1 MKPSQKQLAKELQ
14 NLVTLIM
21 KMIKEDYPDSTSVC
35 SQNSMNLGE
44 FKKIVNLTE
53 KDIEII
59 KKNEPIAYQLMRL
72 DLCERAVK

>member
-44 FKKIVNLTE
+44 FKKIVNLTK

-59 KKNEPIAYQLMRL
+59 KKKRTNSLSINET
-72 DLCERAVK
+72 